1 MVRSFPSDGVFTKTV
16 IMGVMMSC
24 VEKGAK
30 LWLVV
35 EEVEQGGELGL
46 VLYCVIGSCVRII
59 E

>member
-1 MVRSFPSDGVFTKTV
+1 
-16 IMGVMMSC
+16 MGVMMSC
-24 VEKGAK
+24 VLEKGAE